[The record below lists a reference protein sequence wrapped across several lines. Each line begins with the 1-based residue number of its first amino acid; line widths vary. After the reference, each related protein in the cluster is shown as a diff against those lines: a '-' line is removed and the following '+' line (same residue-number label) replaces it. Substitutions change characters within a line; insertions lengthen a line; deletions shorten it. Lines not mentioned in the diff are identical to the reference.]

1 MTNKVQTPENDLM
14 VETKGKLEIFFDK
27 YGDKLLKAVIAIAI
41 VAVVVFL
48 AISVIKSGSQKKE
61 HAAQAALTV
70 ALTTEAGVEAY
81 EAIVAE
87 YEGTAAANTATYIA
101 GANHLEAGNI
111 EAAKAMLANYKDAE
125 GVAAEV
131 INGLVYTLRGD
142 IAVEENDLQAAEELF
157 GKAMAASADVY
168 TYENNADKLALV
180 YTAMGDAEKAQQT
193 YKELVAR
200 FPELKQKYAKFI
212 AE

>member
-1 MTNKVQTPENDLM
+1 MANKVQIPENDLM
-14 VETKGKLEIFFDK
+14 VETKGKLELFFDK

-48 AISVIKSGSQKKE
+48 AVSVIKSGAQKKE
-61 HAAQAALTV
+61 NAAQAALTV
-70 ALTTEAGVEAY
+70 ALTTEAAVEAY

-87 YEGTAAANTATYIA
+87 YEGTAAANTAAYIA

-125 GVAAEV
+125 GIAAEV
-131 INGLVYTLRGD
+131 INGMVYTLRGD
-142 IAVEENDLQAAEELF
+142 IAVEENDLQSAAEFF

-168 TYENNADKLALV
+168 TYENNALKLALV

-200 FPELKQKYAKFI
+200 YPEFKQKYAKYI

>member
-87 YEGTAAANTATYIA
+87 YEGTAAANTAAYIA

-142 IAVEENDLQAAEELF
+142 IAVEENDLQAAAELF

-168 TYENNADKLALV
+168 TYENNAVKLALV

-200 FPELKQKYAKFI
+200 YPEFKQKYAKYI

>member
-14 VETKGKLEIFFDK
+14 VETKGKLELFFDK

-48 AISVIKSGSQKKE
+48 AVSVIKSGAQKKE
-61 HAAQAALTV
+61 NAAQAALTV
-70 ALTTEAGVEAY
+70 ALTTEAAVEAY

-87 YEGTAAANTATYIA
+87 YEGTAAANTAAYIA

-125 GVAAEV
+125 GIAAEV
-131 INGLVYTLRGD
+131 INGMVYTLRGD
-142 IAVEENDLQAAEELF
+142 IAVEENDLQSAAEFF

-168 TYENNADKLALV
+168 TYENNALKLALV

-200 FPELKQKYAKFI
+200 YPEFKQKYAKYI

>member
-1 MTNKVQTPENDLM
+1 MANKVQIPENDLM
-14 VETKGKLEIFFDK
+14 VETKGKLELFFDK

-87 YEGTAAANTATYIA
+87 YEGTAAANTAAYIA

-142 IAVEENDLQAAEELF
+142 IAVEENDLQAAAELF

-168 TYENNADKLALV
+168 TYENNAVKLALV